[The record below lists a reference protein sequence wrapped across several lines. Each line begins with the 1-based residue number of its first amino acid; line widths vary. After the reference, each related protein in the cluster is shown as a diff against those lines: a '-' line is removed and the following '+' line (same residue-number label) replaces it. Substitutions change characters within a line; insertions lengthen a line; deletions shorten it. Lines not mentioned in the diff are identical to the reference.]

1 MIEVGQC
8 MNCGHEFLQ
17 HPGGQCY
24 LCDCVKWE
32 LKQQQQYKQEIKDIQ
47 KIYESLNFYYMKIVS
62 KQSEES
68 KYQNILKDLRD
79 VKNRLYAVRLEI
91 EEYFHDQ

>member
-1 MIEVGQC
+1 
-8 MNCGHEFLQ
+8 
-17 HPGGQCY
+17 
-24 LCDCVKWE
+24 
-32 LKQQQQYKQEIKDIQ
+32 
-47 KIYESLNFYYMKIVS
+47 MKIVS
-62 KQSEES
+62 KQSEDS